1 MANPRASLLR
11 HWELWRW
18 LATATLVT
26 LLPAMAFA
34 TAAALS
40 VSQPGQQTVNRAAKS
55 DALVSSAMRDMR
67 RDLQVSWDQSFRDH
81 QRAELLGIVRI
92 AAESSDGVKIAAGP
106 ELKARFAAD
115 FE

>member
-11 HWELWRW
+11 RGDLWRW

-26 LLPAMAFA
+26 LLPAMAFGM
-34 TAAALS
+34 AAALS
-40 VSQPGQQTVNRAAKS
+40 ASQPGQQTVNRAAKS

-67 RDLQVSWDQSFRDH
+67 RDLRVSWDQSFRDH
-81 QRAELLGIVRI
+81 QRAELRSDVRI
-92 AAESSDGVKIAAGP
+92 AADSSGEKIAAGP